1 MDYIYIVVE
10 NGNPYSLGFITYKS
24 AMRSVKEK
32 YREYLKEQIKELD
45 DFFDIENIL
54 SDIDVSENTQTNITK
69 LYIEKGIN
77 FEIHK
82 IQIIH

>member
-1 MDYIYIVVE
+1 MDYIYIVIE

-24 AMRSVKEK
+24 AVRSVKEK
-32 YREYLKEQIKELD
+32 HREYLKDQIKQLD
-45 DFFDIENIL
+45 DFFDIENIV
-54 SDIDVSENTQTNITK
+54 SDINVSENTETNITK

-77 FEIHK
+77 IEIHK